1 LTPIPII
8 MEYILVNLFTNGAL
22 FLLAMDSFH
31 LFPKNKKKHKK
42 KVFANST
49 NSVIRV
55 PLMQQHKSLNP

>member
-1 LTPIPII
+1 
-8 MEYILVNLFTNGAL
+8 MEYMLVNLFINGAL
-22 FLLAMDSFH
+22 FLPAMDSIH
-31 LFPKNKKKHKK
+31 LFPNQKKKKK